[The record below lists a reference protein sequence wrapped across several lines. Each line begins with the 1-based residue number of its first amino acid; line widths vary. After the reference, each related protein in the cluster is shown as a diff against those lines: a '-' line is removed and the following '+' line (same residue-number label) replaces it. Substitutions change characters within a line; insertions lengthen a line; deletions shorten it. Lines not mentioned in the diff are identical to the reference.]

1 MIETPAAA
9 LHADHV
15 LAEVEFGSFG
25 TNDLTQYVMA
35 SDRMDSRLSDM
46 TTAWHPAVLRAISHA
61 ARAAAQINKPVGV
74 CGEAAANSYLAAVLI
89 GLGVSSLSMAPS
101 ALPEVRGFLA
111 SVSLEDCRKAAE
123 AAISSRSAE
132 DAESSARKILENN

>member
-1 MIETPAAA
+1 M
-9 LHADHV
+9 

-46 TTAWHPAVLRAISHA
+46 TTAWHPAVLRAISIA
-61 ARAAAQINKPVGV
+61 SAEAVKISKPVGV
-74 CGEAAANSYLAAVLI
+74 CGEAAANSLLAAVLV

-101 ALPEVRGFLA
+101 ALAEVRGFLA
-111 SVSLEDCRKAAE
+111 SVDMDAC
-123 AAISSRSAE
+123 RSAATAALGARSAQE
-132 DAESSARKILENN
+132 AEKFARDILEK